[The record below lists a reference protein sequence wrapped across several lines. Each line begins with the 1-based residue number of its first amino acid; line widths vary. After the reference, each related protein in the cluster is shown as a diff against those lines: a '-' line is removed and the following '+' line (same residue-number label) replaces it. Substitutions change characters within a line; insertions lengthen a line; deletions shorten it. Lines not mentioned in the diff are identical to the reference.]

1 MDKNRKKIIINE
13 IRYWK
18 DHNLLPEK
26 YSNFL
31 LALYTEGDTDEDD
44 NDTIE
49 KNKEP
54 IPYYLL
60 WYVVNTLILF
70 VPLTFFT
77 LQNAIFLEITIGIV
91 SILIGFLLHLK
102 YKRHAKLSPSYS
114 ILMLAILTF
123 LITISIA
130 DEYISNQWIIYSW
143 TLLNG
148 VAWLVL
154 GRIRRYT
161 SLQISGIAIFVIICV
176 VIIFDII

>member
-91 SILIGFLLHLK
+91 SILIAFLLHLM

-114 ILMLAILTF
+114 ILMLAMLTF